1 MRSEDFNKI
10 TLSRYELRLLAR
22 EECRLPSFLG
32 STLRGAFG
40 HALREAVRAIDHGD
54 CCGCSA
60 ADPCAYHY
68 LFETPVPPGV
78 TQLRGQREAPVP
90 FILSPPIVQNP
101 VRRVWRV
108 PAVKAAGAL
117 SGSAEL
123 GGFARNP
130 SNPQSETRNP
140 KLGDPRSSIPNSQFS
155 ITSVEFPDRPRRF
168 AAGDTLSFDLVLIGR
183 ATEYLRY
190 VVLAFAE
197 MAHAGLGANRAK
209 FELREVWLRDS
220 AQRLELIYEN
230 GVLEAPASRLP
241 GAKAERSRLFQIAR
255 PLSELIRER
264 LAELKGARSE
274 EPSSAS
280 PSLEGLIAE
289 AIGELRCSD
298 PQPPTPDPSTRRVRF
313 LTPARIRVN
322 GDLQTDL
329 SFELLVRN
337 LLRRVSTLAAVH
349 GRGAIELDYRGLID
363 RAASVKT
370 RSSRLVWWD
379 LDRYSNRQQTKMK
392 LGGFIGEVE
401 YEGEAVEEFLP
412 LLVAGELLNIGTG
425 TSFGLGCYRILE
437 CE

>member
-1 MRSEDFNKI
+1 M
-10 TLSRYELRLLAR
+10 
-22 EECRLPSFLG
+22 
-32 STLRGAFG
+32 
-40 HALREAVRAIDHGD
+40 
-54 CCGCSA
+54 
-60 ADPCAYHY
+60 
-68 LFETPVPPGV
+68 
-78 TQLRGQREAPVP
+78 
-90 FILSPPIVQNP
+90 
-101 VRRVWRV
+101 
-108 PAVKAAGAL
+108 
-117 SGSAEL
+117 
-123 GGFARNP
+123 
-130 SNPQSETRNP
+130 
-140 KLGDPRSSIPNSQFS
+140 
-155 ITSVEFPDRPRRF
+155 
-168 AAGDTLSFDLVLIGR
+168 
-183 ATEYLRY
+183 
-190 VVLAFAE
+190 
-197 MAHAGLGANRAK
+197 
-209 FELREVWLRDS
+209 
-220 AQRLELIYEN
+220 
-230 GVLEAPASRLP
+230 
-241 GAKAERSRLFQIAR
+241 FQIAR